1 LNIDQII
8 GELTIDE
15 KITLLS
21 GNGTYD
27 TKPIPHAG
35 ISSITLCDGP
45 HGVRKR
51 ADSERTDNLMHKSS
65 VAVCYPCLSA
75 CANSWDEA
83 LLSQIGSTIAREA
96 RAKQIQ
102 IILGPGVNI
111 KRNPLCGRNFE
122 YISEDPL
129 LSGKLGAA
137 WVRGLQQEDV
147 GASVKHFCCNNQE
160 HFRMTS
166 SSELD
171 ERTLREIYL
180 KSFEI
185 VVRESNPATVMCS
198 YNRINGVF
206 ASDHVRLMRDV
217 LVNEWGFSGF
227 TVTDWGAMNDR
238 VAGIQARLSLEMP
251 DSLGFFDDDIRS
263 ALKKGVISESD
274 LDDCLRPMLMKV
286 MELSTLARETIP
298 VDLESNHAFARSAA
312 AKSAVLMRNDGT
324 LPLRAQEKICVIGSF
339 AQQPRYQG
347 TGSSRV
353 NAYRVDTLLEG
364 LTEHGFDYQ
373 YEPGFPLT
381 GEADERLLDQAI
393 QAANDCDVILLAL
406 GLPESLESEGF
417 DRESLSLPEIQNKL
431 VARASKL
438 DKRVVVVLYGGGV
451 METPWID
458 QVNAI
463 LFMGLGGE
471 GAGTATADILSG
483 RVNPS
488 GKLAESWPIAYQDH
502 ITSSYWQE
510 DGQQAFYR
518 EGIYVGYR
526 YYDKANLPVQFAFGH
541 GLSYTTFA
549 YSDLQIVPTAE
560 GYRVSCSVRNVGN
573 VAGEETVQL
582 YLHAKNG
589 HVFKPEQ
596 ELKAFQKRTIAP
608 GETALVELFLP
619 REAFRHYDA
628 EQAQWLVENGA
639 YEIRIG
645 SGSRDIR
652 LQKDISVS
660 FGTECPELNHGWYH
674 SIKGIPTIADLEQLM
689 GHSIPRRGNYQRG
702 TYDLNSSLQE
712 LSKDSILARI
722 ILAAGRQTIAKGLGI
737 KPDLSNPEYR
747 MMVTV
752 SETAPLRNL
761 ALSAPRSMSKGLVKF
776 LLLTANGIQQKKK
789 ETGK

>member
-1 LNIDQII
+1 MRIEEILKSLSPEQ
-8 GELTIDE
+8 
-15 KITLLS
+15 KISLLS
-21 GNGTYD
+21 GQGTYE
-27 TKPIPHAG
+27 TKSIPQQG
-35 ISSITLCDGP
+35 IESITLCDGP

-51 ADSERTDNLMHKSS
+51 ADSESTDNLMHKSS

-75 CANSWDEA
+75 LGNSWDTE
-83 LLSQIGSTIAREA
+83 LLKQVGAAIGREA
-96 RAKQIQ
+96 REKNVQIV
-102 IILGPGVNI
+102 LGPGVNI

-122 YISEDPL
+122 YLSEDPL

-137 WVRGLQQEDV
+137 WVRGLQQEGV

-180 KSFEI
+180 KPFEI

-217 LVNEWGFSGF
+217 LVNEWGFAGF

-251 DSLGFFDDDIRS
+251 DSLGFFDDDIRA

-286 MELSTLARETIP
+286 MELNAFAKKAEA
-298 VDLESNHAFARSAA
+298 VDMESNHAFARSAA
-312 AKSAVLMRNDGT
+312 AKSAVLLRNDGT
-324 LPLRAQEKICVIGSF
+324 LPLSAKQKICVIGSF

-353 NAYRVDTLLEG
+353 NAYRVDTLLDG
-364 LTEHGFDYQ
+364 LTEHGFDYR
-373 YEPGFPLT
+373 YEPGFQLIGKT
-381 GEADERLLDQAI
+381 DEQLLDQAI
-393 QAANDCDVILLAL
+393 RAANDCDIILLAL

-417 DRESLSLPEIQNKL
+417 DRESLSLPAIQNKL
-431 VARASKL
+431 VERASKL
-438 DKRVVVVLYGGGV
+438 DKRIVVVLYGGGA

-458 QVNAI
+458 QVNAV

-471 GAGTATADILSG
+471 GAGTATSDILSG

-526 YYDKANLPVQFAFGH
+526 YYDKANVPVRFPFGY
-541 GLSYTTFA
+541 GLSYTAFA
-549 YSDLQIVPTAE
+549 YSDLQIAPTAE

-573 VAGEETVQL
+573 VAGEEIVQL
-582 YLHAKNG
+582 YLHAENG

-596 ELKAFQKRTIAP
+596 ELKAFQNHTIAP
-608 GETALVELFLP
+608 GETARVEHLLP
-619 REAFRHYDA
+619 REAFHHYDA

-645 SGSRDIR
+645 SGSGDIR
-652 LQKDISVS
+652 LRSDISVS
-660 FGTECPELNHGWYH
+660 FGTECPEVSHGWYQ
-674 SIKGIPTIADLEQLM
+674 SIKVIPTIADLEQLM
-689 GHSIPRRGNYQRG
+689 GRSIPRRVTYQRG
-702 TYDLNSSLQE
+702 TYDLNSSLRE
-712 LSKDSILARI
+712 LSKNSVLARI

-776 LLLTANGIQQKKK
+776 LLLTANGIQRKKK
-789 ETGK
+789 ETEK

>member
-1 LNIDQII
+1 MRIEEILKNLSLEQ
-8 GELTIDE
+8 
-15 KITLLS
+15 KISLLS
-21 GNGTYD
+21 GQGTYD
-27 TKPIPHAG
+27 TKSIPHQG
-35 ISSITLCDGP
+35 IESITLCDGP

-51 ADSERTDNLMHKSS
+51 ADSESTDNLMHKSS
-65 VAVCYPCLSA
+65 AAVCYPCLSA
-75 CANSWDEA
+75 SANSWDEW
-83 LLSQIGSTIAREA
+83 LLSQIGANIAREA

-137 WVRGLQQEDV
+137 WVRGLQQEGV

-180 KSFEI
+180 KPFEI

-206 ASDHVRLMRDV
+206 ASDHARLMRDV
-217 LVNEWGFSGF
+217 LINEWGFTGF
-227 TVTDWGAMNDR
+227 TITDWGAMNDR

-251 DSLGFFDDDIRS
+251 DSLGFFDDDIRA
-263 ALKKGVISESD
+263 ALAKGEISKSD
-274 LDDCLRPMLMKV
+274 LDDCLRPMLTKI
-286 MELSTLARETIP
+286 MELNTCTQGAIP

-312 AKSAVLMRNDGT
+312 AKSAVLLRNDGT
-324 LPLRAQEKICVIGSF
+324 LPLRAKEKICVIGSF
-339 AQQPRYQG
+339 AQYPRYQG

-353 NAYRVDTLLEG
+353 NAYRVDTLLDG
-364 LTEHGFDYQ
+364 LAEHGFDYC
-373 YEPGFPLT
+373 YEPGFQLT
-381 GEADERLLDQAI
+381 GEEDEQLLDQAI
-393 QAANDCDVILLAL
+393 LAANECDVILLAL

-417 DRESLSLPEIQNKL
+417 DRESLSLPAIQNKL
-431 VARASKL
+431 AARASTL
-438 DKRVVVVLYGGGV
+438 DKRVVVVLYGGGAI
-451 METPWID
+451 ETPWID
-458 QVNAI
+458 QVNAV

-471 GAGTATADILSG
+471 AAGTATADVLSG
-483 RVNPS
+483 CVNPS

-502 ITSSYWQE
+502 ITSSYWRE

-526 YYDKANLPVQFAFGH
+526 YYDKANIPVRFAFGH

-549 YSDLQIVPTAE
+549 YSDIQIIPTTE
-560 GYRVSCSVRNVGN
+560 GYRVSCSVQNVGN
-573 VAGEETVQL
+573 ATGEETVQL
-582 YLHAKNG
+582 YLRAKNG

-608 GETALVELFLP
+608 GEIARVELLLA

-628 EQAQWLVENGA
+628 QQAQWLIENGV

-652 LQKDISVS
+652 LCADISVA
-660 FGTECPELNHGWYH
+660 FGTEFPEVNCGWYQM
-674 SIKGIPTIADLEQLM
+674 IQGIPTVADLEQLI
-689 GHSIPRRGNYQRG
+689 GRSIPRWESYHKG
-702 TYDLNSSLQE
+702 TYDRNSSLRE
-712 LSKDSILARI
+712 LSQNSILARI

-737 KPDLSNPEYR
+737 KQDLSNPEYR

-776 LLLTANGIQQKKK
+776 LLFTANGIKRKKK
-789 ETGK
+789 ETKK